1 QIMRQAEQEAAA
13 TMRGTDEAATSI
25 ADAETEGQTAVV
37 LPSFTYND
45 KPEYQ
50 RMFIHYNA
58 DIIGNEITIEET
70 LTSAREA
77 VDQAAA
83 RGDEAAYAAALAAY
97 ESAIENA
104 FGISIESEQG
114 LEPTLEALDEYRA
127 AAEADAAW
135 FEQLWCGEDAAC
147 YREVNRYALYR
158 AASGNRV
165 ISRID

>member
-1 QIMRQAEQEAAA
+1 KGGGWVSDAADGLYREVDDDLLPSLERVKTALGAAAEITRRIIQIMRMTVQEAADK
-13 TMRGTDEAATSI
+13 MPSTDEAATSI

-58 DIIGNEITIEET
+58 DIIGNEITIEGT

-104 FGISIESEQG
+104 
-114 LEPTLEALDEYRA
+114 
-127 AAEADAAW
+127 
-135 FEQLWCGEDAAC
+135 
-147 YREVNRYALYR
+147 
-158 AASGNRV
+158 
-165 ISRID
+165 

>member
-1 QIMRQAEQEAAA
+1 GFYREVDDDLLPSLERLKTALGAAGETTRRIIQIMRQAEQEAAA

-70 LTSAREA
+70 LTSARET

-114 LEPTLEALDEYRA
+114 LEPTLEALDEYH
-127 AAEADAAW
+127 
-135 FEQLWCGEDAAC
+135 
-147 YREVNRYALYR
+147 
-158 AASGNRV
+158 
-165 ISRID
+165 